1 MRWVVSSLLLAICAD
16 AGCITF
22 PAGKEQPK
30 PPAPSAAVER
40 PPVEHPPV
48 KPDQVSDSNAR
59 EKASQLAEELE
70 AEGKQ

>member
-1 MRWVVSSLLLAICAD
+1 MRWALSSLLLAVCAG

-30 PPAPSAAVER
+30 PAPSAAVER
-40 PPVEHPPV
+40 PPVVDHPLV
-48 KPDQVSDSNAR
+48 KPDQISDSNAR

-70 AEGKQ
+70 ADGHQ